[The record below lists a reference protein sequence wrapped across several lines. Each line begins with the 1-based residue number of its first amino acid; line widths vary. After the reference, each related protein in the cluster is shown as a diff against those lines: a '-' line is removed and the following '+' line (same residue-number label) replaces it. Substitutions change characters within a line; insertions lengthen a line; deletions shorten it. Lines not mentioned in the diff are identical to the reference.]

1 MILKGLFG
9 FKNTQADVT
18 LEHLDVTDVMNG
30 SPVHA
35 QILLQCKFLAADLTL
50 VFAFPLL
57 TVCQVVVNV
66 DC

>member
-1 MILKGLFG
+1 MVFELKD
-9 FKNTQADVT
+9 TQADVT

-35 QILLQCKFLAADLTL
+35 QILLQCKFLAADLTF
-50 VFAFPLL
+50 VFPFSLL
-57 TVCQVVVNV
+57 TVRRVVVST